1 MSDKTNTF
9 SELVALRA
17 GLCEISNT
25 VEAVKRDKYLSRR
38 YKVFADTEERKLA
51 ETKAEYKK
59 LHGVIQNAKGKP
71 YTNGFISISD
81 EYAPTAEKLKQQRE
95 ELKSKLI
102 KPKKPTFKE
111 QKGIDGGDAAIAA
124 AIIAGIFLVISF
136 IAFVVMFG
144 DEDFLYPLVGPWVVA
159 AAFFAVTLLFASIIH
174 LLKKKQQLNK
184 ATKKYKKDL
193 NSDSE
198 PLRKIAELEKQF
210 ENYVNSGKY
219 VAELESAEQEL
230 SNRIT
235 EKQTEAY
242 KNREAQKSYE
252 KAEADKRKQ
261 VAANYKNLVQKYAP
275 LLHQSDFDKLDYI
288 LYLFDTNRC
297 DTMREAL
304 LQLDEQKR
312 NDRIVSSINEA
323 QSYISTNITKSIGAL
338 GDNIRHALAGVACA
352 FDDSVRTNNAMLGAK
367 IAQLESSFKTN
378 IDKSCK
384 QLVES
389 IDSLSTETNVDV
401 YIDNKRIG

>member
-25 VEAVKRDKYLSRR
+25 VEAVKMDKYLA
-38 YKVFADTEERKLA
+38 YKYRSTAETKVRKLA
-51 ETKAEYKK
+51 EMKAEYEK

-81 EYAPTAEKLKQQRE
+81 AHAPTAEKLKQQRE

-111 QKGIDGGDAAIAA
+111 QKVINWESA
-124 AIIAGIFLVISF
+124 LVVSLI
-136 IAFVVMFG
+136 IAFVLCLISTIAFIV
-144 DEDFLYPLVGPWVVA
+144 VGIDYYFCW
-159 AAFFAVTLLFASIIH
+159 AVKLGSFVLCMLASLIALPI
-174 LLKKKQQLNK
+174 KKKKGLNK
-184 ATKKYKKDL
+184 AMKKYREELAYNNQINEQIKK
-193 NSDSE
+193 
-198 PLRKIAELEKQF
+198 LEKQF

-219 VAELESAEQEL
+219 VAELENAEQEL

-367 IAQLESSFKTN
+367 IAQLESSFKIN

-389 IDSLSTETNVDV
+389 IDSLSTETNVEV

>member
-25 VEAVKRDKYLSRR
+25 VEGVKRAMQQSRR
-38 YKVFADTEERKLA
+38 YKVFADTEEGKLA

-81 EYAPTAEKLKQQRE
+81 GHAPTAEKLKQQGE

-102 KPKKPTFKE
+102 KPEKPTFKE
-111 QKGIDGGDAAIAA
+111 QKGINWELALVVSL
-124 AIIAGIFLVISF
+124 IIPFVLCLIST
-136 IAFVVMFG
+136 IAFIVVGIDYYFC
-144 DEDFLYPLVGPWVVA
+144 
-159 AAFFAVTLLFASIIH
+159 FAVKLGSFVLCMLASLIALPI
-174 LLKKKQQLNK
+174 KKKKGLNK
-184 ATKKYKKDL
+184 AMKEYREKLAYNNQINEQIKKV
-193 NSDSE
+193 
-198 PLRKIAELEKQF
+198 EKQF

-219 VAELESAEQEL
+219 VAELENAEQEL

-252 KAEADKRKQ
+252 KAEADNRKQ
-261 VAANYKNLVQKYAP
+261 VAANYKKLVQKYAP

-312 NDRIVSSINEA
+312 NDRIVSSISQA
-323 QSYISTNITKSIGAL
+323 QSYISTNITKSIGSL

-352 FDDSVRTNNAMLGAK
+352 LDDSVRTNNAMLGAK
-367 IAQLESSFKTN
+367 IAQLESSFKIN

>member
-1 MSDKTNTF
+1 MK
-9 SELVALRA
+9 
-17 GLCEISNT
+17 
-25 VEAVKRDKYLSRR
+25 KY
-38 YKVFADTEERKLA
+38 
-51 ETKAEYKK
+51 
-59 LHGVIQNAKGKP
+59 
-71 YTNGFISISD
+71 
-81 EYAPTAEKLKQQRE
+81 RE
-95 ELKSKLI
+95 ELAYNNQINEQI
-102 KPKKPTFKE
+102 KK
-111 QKGIDGGDAAIAA
+111 
-124 AIIAGIFLVISF
+124 V
-136 IAFVVMFG
+136 
-144 DEDFLYPLVGPWVVA
+144 
-159 AAFFAVTLLFASIIH
+159 
-174 LLKKKQQLNK
+174 
-184 ATKKYKKDL
+184 
-193 NSDSE
+193 
-198 PLRKIAELEKQF
+198 EKQF

-242 KNREAQKSYE
+242 KNREAQKSCE
-252 KAEADKRKQ
+252 KAEADNRKQ
-261 VAANYKNLVQKYAP
+261 VAANYKKLVQKYAP

-352 FDDSVRTNNAMLGAK
+352 LDDSVRTNNAMLGAK
-367 IAQLESSFKTN
+367 IAQLESSFKIN

>member
-1 MSDKTNTF
+1 MPDKTNTF

-25 VEAVKRDKYLSRR
+25 VEAVKRARQQSRR
-38 YKVFADTEERKLA
+38 YKVFADTEEGKLA

-81 EYAPTAEKLKQQRE
+81 AHAPTAEKLKQQRE
-95 ELKSKLI
+95 ELKSKL
-102 KPKKPTFKE
+102 KNPKKPTYKE
-111 QKGIDGGDAAIAA
+111 QMGIDGEDAFIAA
-124 AIIAGIFLVISF
+124 LIIAGIFLVISF
-136 IAFVVMFG
+136 LVLVCMFQ
-144 DEDFLYPLVGPWVVA
+144 DEILYPLVGPWVVA
-159 AAFFAVTLLFASIIH
+159 AAIFAVTLLFASIIH

-193 NSDSE
+193 KSDSE

-242 KNREAQKSYE
+242 KNREAQKSCE
-252 KAEADKRKQ
+252 KAEADNRKQ
-261 VAANYKNLVQKYAP
+261 VAANYKKLVQKYAP

-352 FDDSVRTNNAMLGAK
+352 LDDSVRTNNAMLGAK
-367 IAQLESSFKTN
+367 IAQLESSFKIN

>member
-25 VEAVKRDKYLSRR
+25 VEGVKRARQQSRR

-81 EYAPTAEKLKQQRE
+81 EHATTAEKLKQQRE
-95 ELKSKLI
+95 ELKSKL
-102 KPKKPTFKE
+102 KNSKKPTY
-111 QKGIDGGDAAIAA
+111 KGQVGINWSSALITAVVLVVIFAVPAFIVITCMWSYPVVVPCALLVAIFAVTM
-124 AIIAGIFLVISF
+124 FISF
-136 IAFVVMFG
+136 IIHR
-144 DEDFLYPLVGPWVVA
+144 VGKRKRYKNA
-159 AAFFAVTLLFASIIH
+159 MKEYREKLAYNNQINEQI
-174 LLKKKQQLNK
+174 KK
-184 ATKKYKKDL
+184 
-193 NSDSE
+193 
-198 PLRKIAELEKQF
+198 LEKQF

-219 VAELESAEQEL
+219 VAELENAEQEL

-242 KNREAQKSYE
+242 KNREAQKSCE
-252 KAEADKRKQ
+252 KAEADNRKQ
-261 VAANYKNLVQKYAP
+261 VAANYKKLVQKYAP

-389 IDSLSTETNVDV
+389 IDSLSTETNVEV

>member
-81 EYAPTAEKLKQQRE
+81 EHAPTAEKLKQQRE
-95 ELKSKLI
+95 ELKSKL
-102 KPKKPTFKE
+102 KNPKKPTYKE
-111 QKGIDGGDAAIAA
+111 QMGIDGGDACIAA

-136 IAFVVMFG
+136 LVLVCMFQ
-144 DEDFLYPLVGPWVVA
+144 DEILYPLVGPWVVA
-159 AAFFAVTLLFASIIH
+159 AAIFAVTLLFASIIH

-193 NSDSE
+193 ESDSE

-219 VAELESAEQEL
+219 VAELENAEQEL

-242 KNREAQKSYE
+242 KNREWQKSYE
-252 KAEADKRKQ
+252 KAEADNRKQ
-261 VAANYKNLVQKYAP
+261 AAANYKNLVQKYAP

-352 FDDSVRTNNAMLGAK
+352 FDESVRTNNAMLGEK

>member
-51 ETKAEYKK
+51 EMKAEYEK

-81 EYAPTAEKLKQQRE
+81 ERAPTAEKLKQQRE

-111 QKGIDGGDAAIAA
+111 QKGINWESA
-124 AIIAGIFLVISF
+124 LVVSLI
-136 IAFVVMFG
+136 IAFVLCLISTIAFI
-144 DEDFLYPLVGPWVVA
+144 FVGIDYY
-159 AAFFAVTLLFASIIH
+159 FCFAVKLGSFVLCMLASLIAVPI
-174 LLKKKQQLNK
+174 KKKKGLNK
-184 ATKKYKKDL
+184 AMKKYREELAYNNQINEQIKKV
-193 NSDSE
+193 
-198 PLRKIAELEKQF
+198 EKQF

-242 KNREAQKSYE
+242 KNREAQKSCE
-252 KAEADKRKQ
+252 KAEADNRKQ
-261 VAANYKNLVQKYAP
+261 VAANYKKLVQKYAP

-312 NDRIVSSINEA
+312 NDRIVSSISQA

-352 FDDSVRTNNAMLGAK
+352 LDDSVRTNNAMLGAK
-367 IAQLESSFKTN
+367 IAQLESSFKIN

-389 IDSLSTETNVDV
+389 IDSLSTETNVEV
-401 YIDNKRIG
+401 YIDNQRIG